1 MQNLPSSS
9 SFQEAI
15 KSTPIVIQEEDPG
28 KSSEPAETQLGDSP
42 KGKEPAD
49 HIEDPLELGE
59 IPRHREASPTD
70 LASPLNNSN
79 ADPLLL
85 ETDRD
90 EESDEGDSSCS
101 LPTVPFKNPRG
112 RKSKKKQ
119 REEASYLEILEG
131 SQKTLKGLMNT
142 ISKKGSGPAS
152 KGATPPH
159 RF

>member
-15 KSTPIVIQEEDPG
+15 KSTPIVIQEEEPEKASD
-28 KSSEPAETQLGDSP
+28 PAENHTSDP
-42 KGKEPAD
+42 HKGKEAAP
-49 HIEDPLELGE
+49 HIEEPLEMGE
-59 IPRHREASPTD
+59 IPHPREASPAD
-70 LASPLNNSN
+70 PASPLKNSIEE
-79 ADPLLL
+79 PLQL
-85 ETDRD
+85 ETDRH

-101 LPTVPFKNPRG
+101 LPSVPFKNPRG

-131 SQKTLKGLMNT
+131 SQRTLKGLMNT
-142 ISKKGSGPAS
+142 RSKKGSGPTS

>member
-28 KSSEPAETQLGDSP
+28 KPSEPAENQTSDP
-42 KGKEPAD
+42 HKGKEAACHIEEPLEMGEISLPRGVSPAD
-49 HIEDPLELGE
+49 P
-59 IPRHREASPTD
+59 ASPHKD
-70 LASPLNNSN
+70 SS

-85 ETDRD
+85 EMDRD

-101 LPTVPFKNPRG
+101 LPSIPFKNPRG
-112 RKSKKKQ
+112 QKSKKKQ

-131 SQKTLKGLMNT
+131 SQKTLKGIMNT
-142 ISKKGSGPAS
+142 RSKKGSGPAS
-152 KGATPPH
+152 KGATSPH
-159 RF
+159 HF